1 MPNGEPEGRKE
12 RKPVVGFG
20 PRNVVFVRFRRI
32 DEKGKTLEQVTD
44 ERRTEVN
51 NKLSFV
57 SAMMRQGRTV
67 ALLGTNFARTW
78 VEGVLQVSDRPGQL
92 VHTFLTS
99 DRGGRTVV
107 AYVANWPKGAAYS
120 DLADDIH
127 DYEELSATA
136 AQKQARVSDMIA
148 DYNKAHAGK

>member
-1 MPNGEPEGRKE
+1 MPNGEAIKRE
-12 RKPVVGFG
+12 RKPVIGFG

-32 DEKGKTLEQVTD
+32 DEKGKTLEQVTA
-44 ERRTEVN
+44 ERHTMVN
-51 NKLSFV
+51 NALSFV

-107 AYVANWPKGAAYS
+107 AFVANWPKDASYD
-120 DLADDIH
+120 DLSDDIRA
-127 DYEELSATA
+127 YEELSATA
-136 AQKQARVSDMIA
+136 AQKQQHVSDLIA
-148 DYNKAHAGK
+148 DYNAKHAGK

>member
-1 MPNGEPEGRKE
+1 MPNGEATKRE

-32 DEKGKTLEQVTD
+32 DEKGKTLEQVGA
-44 ERRTEVN
+44 ERRTMVN
-51 NKLSFV
+51 NALSFV

-107 AYVANWPKGAAYS
+107 AFVTNWPKGASYD
-120 DLADDIH
+120 DLADDIR

-136 AQKQARVSDMIA
+136 AQKQAHVSDLIA
-148 DYNKAHAGK
+148 DYNAKHAGK